1 VGSVGQKYNNF
12 YGINL
17 PMAKNQIENSTLKFL
32 ILMSI
37 VSFYVMPANA
47 AIGDVLISGESATI
61 STGESWALREGY
73 TLTPQQIDQDRSKV
87 WIELSKNGNYVAD
100 KIITLSSPNWVYNQ
114 DVGGQNDIVTLRV
127 TLSSIPSSTSA
138 TFVSIYQYS
147 DGTTPT
153 TGSISVSSN
162 PSDANVYLDG
172 AYKGTTPTT
181 LYNVPIG
188 SHAVK
193 FTKLGYND
201 ISSTVTV
208 SLGQTASVSK
218 TLTLEKGSISAE
230 PAETSSRITID
241 YPENGDNLYWSSEGH
256 LVKGSLS
263 GIDDKFKPYVL
274 VHPKTTTKWWVQLE
288 PTISGS
294 KWEAVVYPGTKDIGA
309 NEEYE
314 IYAIVTDKSLN
325 EGEEL
330 DALPDYSAMAYLTV
344 FRPVQ
349 STSPENS
356 VVTTQNIK
364 PEQNEFPIFTY
375 AVIGLAIL
383 FIGVIAVKKK
393 SSRKKSVATTKTAM
407 DERGQSILKKGV
419 DVKTAFGYKGATI
432 QYKIKVENFTPEP
445 IADIKVNLY
454 VPDVFLVSESTK
466 SIAMLKPDESKTVT
480 FEIRPTGECGD
491 CEVSGK
497 VIYYDYSTKKTS
509 EMDIPAKSLSIV
521 CPMLKGKEISES
533 EWQNIVSRF
542 VETEESTREIDMPA
556 ETLFTMVSR
565 IVKDMH
571 MHPLNPE
578 ITDSP
583 QLYNGVARFYGEG
596 VKGLKYAAQIEVVG
610 GEKKS
615 KLILKTWAEKEEALT
630 GFYHGLL
637 DEIEKRVQIKGYI
650 NDSIVQNFYH
660 YGDNVGTQMKDN
672 FVYKSDVGSGETEM
686 CPQCGKGRVEGEKFC
701 SRCGAEFE

>member
-1 VGSVGQKYNNF
+1 MSPK
-12 YGINL
+12 
-17 PMAKNQIENSTLKFL
+17 KCDFL
-32 ILMSI
+32 LFRLIFILLII
-37 VSFYVMPANA
+37 VLCATPTNA
-47 AIGDVLISGESATI
+47 AVGDVLINGGNTTI
-61 STGESWALREGY
+61 STGESWILREGY
-73 TLTPQQIDQDRSKV
+73 TLTLQKVDRSASMLS
-87 WIELSKNGNYVAD
+87 IELSKNGNYVD
-100 KIITLSSPNWVYNQ
+100 STIITLSDPNFVYKQ
-114 DVGGQNDIVTLRV
+114 KVAGQNDVVILRV
-127 TLSSIPSSTSA
+127 TLNSIPSFNSA
-138 TFVSIYQYS
+138 TFTSLYQYS

-162 PSDANVYLDG
+162 PNGSNVYLDG
-172 AYKGTTPTT
+172 SYKGTTPLT
-181 LYNVPIG
+181 LDSVSIG
-188 SHAVK
+188 THYIE
-193 FTKLGYND
+193 FTKSGYTGV
-201 ISSTVTV
+201 SSTVTV
-208 SLGQTASVSK
+208 NSGQTAFAYK
-218 TLTLEKGSISAE
+218 TLTAENGSISVE
-230 PAETSSRITID
+230 PTETSSRITID

-288 PTISGS
+288 PTVSGS

-330 DALPDYSAMAYLTV
+330 DALPDYSAMAYVTV

-364 PEQNEFPIFTY
+364 PEQNEFPISIY

-383 FIGVIAVKKK
+383 FIGVIVLRRKSDKKK
-393 SSRKKSVATTKTAM
+393 TVATTKAAVG
-407 DERGQSILKKGV
+407 EREQSIPKKGV

-432 QYKIKVENFTPEP
+432 QYKIKVENSTPEP

-497 VIYYDYSTKKTS
+497 VVYYDYSTKKTS
-509 EMDIPAKSLSIV
+509 EIEIPAKNLSIV
-521 CPMLKGKEISES
+521 CPMLRVKEISES
-533 EWQNIVSRF
+533 EWHNIVGNF
-542 VETEESTREIDMPA
+542 VETEESTKDIDMPA

-578 ITDSP
+578 ITNSS

-610 GEKKS
+610 GAKKS

-637 DEIEKRVQIKGYI
+637 DEIEKRVHVKEYI
-650 NDSIVQNFYH
+650 NDSIVQNVYH
-660 YGDNVGTQMKDN
+660 YGDNIGTQVKDSLVQRSN
-672 FVYKSDVGSGETEM
+672 IGTGAKK
-686 CPQCGKGRVEGEKFC
+686 CQNCGREVEAGEKFC
-701 SRCGAEFE
+701 LGCGAKI